1 MSQEKYNNY
10 KKSFTRF
17 FQRSR
22 RLPSYA
28 EMLEIFGFKS
38 KNAVS
43 KVISKFIDEGLV
55 NKDES
60 GHLIA
65 GPDMLG
71 VRLIG
76 NIQAGMPTDAQQ
88 EIGEA
93 LNLDEYLIEKK
104 DKTYLLEVNGD
115 SMIEAGINERD
126 IVIVQQGQT
135 PRIGDIVIAEVDN
148 EWTMKYYE
156 KQNGKIVLKPANKNY
171 PLIKPVGE
179 LKIGGVVKGVVRKY

>member
-1 MSQEKYNNY
+1 MSKEKYDNY
-10 KKSFTRF
+10 KHSFMKF

-65 GPDMLG
+65 GADMLG
-71 VRLIG
+71 IRLIG
-76 NIQAGMPTDAQQ
+76 NIQAGMPTDTEQVH
-88 EIGEA
+88 GEA
-93 LNLDEYLIEKK
+93 ISLDEYLIEEK

-115 SMIEAGINERD
+115 SMVGAGINEGD
-126 IVIVQQGQT
+126 IVIVRQGQT
-135 PRIGDIVIAEVDN
+135 PRIGDIVIAEVDH

-156 KQNGKIVLKPANKNY
+156 KQNNKIVLKPANKNY
-171 PLIKPVGE
+171 PLIKPIGE